1 MWTGRGFHPVWRLV
15 VGVAALVVGLVIH
28 QPIMDIAGVILV
40 VFAGVQFAGRGGRGG
55 ARR

>member
-1 MWTGRGFHPVWRLV
+1 MWTGRGFHPIPRLI
-15 VGVAALVVGLVIH
+15 VGVIALIAGLVIH

-40 VFAGVQFAGRGGRGG
+40 VFAGVQLAGSRGG